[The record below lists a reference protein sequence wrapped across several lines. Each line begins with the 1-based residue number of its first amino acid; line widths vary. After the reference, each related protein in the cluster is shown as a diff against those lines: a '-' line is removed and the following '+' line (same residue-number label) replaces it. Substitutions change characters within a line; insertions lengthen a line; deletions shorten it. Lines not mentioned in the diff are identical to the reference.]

1 MRRRISACSIHS
13 DNSEPDIDV
22 IAQTELNKLQRQF
35 RIMVGSRQAYAA
47 ESEDI
52 IRRQLRE
59 IQRLKDEH
67 EELQCNLRVT
77 QGRKLQ
83 GTEVT
88 QDLCHMLVIQDS
100 VETQIHREKRTLKS
114 IKQEILRLEKE
125 MAETKREKM
134 SVISRCTSHVLENK
148 LDLGNI
154 RSNKLLSKN
163 RQLREDLKILH
174 IERKQFQQ
182 IYSKLE
188 KELEL
193 IRRNIRDVMSK
204 TSAAADGRLD
214 MQLKSMFLKEKT
226 MKDMVQY
233 NTELFELERVI
244 SYNDQLKSFMSIKNQ
259 ERTSQGE
266 SQDNPRKQEKE
277 EKKEK
282 GVDLEVSFKRIQDI
296 LGEED
301 LEKIMAKFI
310 EVEDLNFSSLTYV
323 NEQNNE
329 AEHLKAQID
338 QILEAIDHL
347 NSEWQ
352 KQQAVRSA
360 LLQNIASQQQ
370 QTERQRQA
378 YELRITAINK
388 ILDQL
393 KTGINAVL
401 NQINCD
407 RSEIDEKLGATC
419 DNRESITMAFLGLV
433 EHRTNELLTIQSFVN
448 AKDHEKEYSAMAT
461 ACHLLGKSQPLSQE
475 DLIIRPPV
483 QWTESDT
490 EECELPLGERTLSRE
505 ELYKQALKRMQRRRR
520 SRPEVKTSRV
530 SLGPNFRQRSLA
542 LP

>member
-1 MRRRISACSIHS
+1 MRRRTSACSVHS
-13 DNSEPDIDV
+13 DNSELDIDGL
-22 IAQTELNKLQRQF
+22 ALTELNKLQRQI
-35 RIMVGSRQAYAA
+35 RIMVGARQEYAT
-47 ESEDI
+47 ETEDI

-59 IQRLKDEH
+59 IQSLKEEH

-77 QGRKLQ
+77 QGRRCQDTEATQ
-83 GTEVT
+83 G
-88 QDLCHMLVIQDS
+88 LCHMLVFQDS
-100 VETQIHREKRTLKS
+100 VEAQMDREKRTLKS
-114 IKQEILRLEKE
+114 IKQEILRLERE
-125 MAETKREKM
+125 MAETRREKIPI
-134 SVISRCTSHVLENK
+134 ISRCTTSHVLENK
-148 LDLGNI
+148 LDLGII

-163 RQLREDLKILH
+163 RQLREDLTILQ

-193 IRRNIRDVMSK
+193 IRRNIRDVMNK

-233 NTELFELERVI
+233 NTELNELERVI

-266 SQDNPRKQEKE
+266 SQDNRKQEKE
-277 EKKEK
+277 EKNEK

-301 LEKIMAKFI
+301 LEKIVAKFI
-310 EVEDLNFSSLTYV
+310 EVEDSNFSSLTYV

-329 AEHLKAQID
+329 AEHIKDQID
-338 QILEAIDHL
+338 QILEGIDHL

-352 KQQAVRSA
+352 TQQAERAA
-360 LLQNIASQQQ
+360 LIQDIASQQQ

-407 RSEIDEKLGATC
+407 RSEIDEQLGASC
-419 DNRESITMAFLGLV
+419 DNRESITMAYLGLV
-433 EHRTNELLTIQSFVN
+433 EHRTNELLTIQSFVD
-448 AKDHEKEYSAMAT
+448 AKDHEKEYSAMTT
-461 ACHLLGKSQPLSQE
+461 ACHLLGKSPPLSQQ

-483 QWTESDT
+483 HWNDSDI
-490 EECELPLGERTLSRE
+490 EECEFTLGERTLSRE
-505 ELYKQALKRMQRRRR
+505 EVYEQALKRMQRRR

-542 LP
+542 LA